1 MTNYH
6 AEIDQLLNE
15 RRPDRYEVDGGDE
28 WLDLIAGEIEG
39 LIPEAEAR
47 AIAAR
52 QFVRRRETEK
62 LKAANRIIREV
73 GTTRQLPIDW
83 LETLSLPMS
92 VGKERVSLRASTSDD
107 FRRFATE
114 ERRRAASDFTSRNQT
129 CEAAEW
135 IADRMDASGAT
146 FGRELTL
153 SLIDTDGGAA

>member
-28 WLDLIAGEIEG
+28 WLDMIAAEIEG

-62 LKAANRIIREV
+62 LKAANRIIREI
-73 GTTRQLPIDW
+73 GITRQLPMDW
-83 LETLSLPMS
+83 LDTVHLPMS
-92 VGKERVSLRASTSDD
+92 VGKERVSLRAAVPDD

-129 CEAAEW
+129 CEAAEF
-135 IADRMDASGAT
+135 IADHMDSIGARS
-146 FGRELTL
+146 GRELTFG
-153 SLIDTDGGAA
+153 IEADAA